1 MKIND
6 IYESTTA
13 GSVATVAQP
22 MTGKVLKRSNVG
34 QGVYPNQKAGSLFTG
49 KKSVSEE
56 WTHGTKQGNTSHWSG
71 TVNTGKYIHNG
82 NVVAIYTGFEHP
94 STGRQSHIK
103 VKFLPTGKVRQFSN
117 TRSGFNEAEKWIRS
131 DWRLQGSAADRPG
144 NTFESAKTKK
154 SKNEFDAEL
163 DSKGRFTKDSVRKMF
178 NGKLSP
184 DAKGIKEAHLDE
196 DELIIMPGQGHR
208 LKSGFIPHDH
218 DRRDHEVE
226 MARGDLFQAAKNAKQ
241 TFEMLQGVSEDQGLE
256 GWVQA
261 KITKAADYLN
271 SVRQYLEGKQVR
283 EMTGGVIAGGG
294 VGEAA
299 DPIEKRITVKKWG
312 GNDEHSWAVLVDG
325 KPAVTG
331 LSKREVPHYKSQV
344 MKKLREKSQLTGTNI
359 EEGIFGS
366 KPKKGDRVVH
376 GNPAPI
382 TAKVTGLQGAYID
395 SVVRKTE
402 NGWEVLTSANPNQI
416 VLVAP
421 VAVTAKM
428 STLSKPN
435 FWEIIRVIP
444 KKTNTAEGAKV
455 DRMVKHI
462 EKSEEKTGKSKKEAK
477 NIAWATANNR
487 GMLDNKN
494 KKG

>member
-22 MTGKVLKRSNVG
+22 MIVKVLKRSNVG

-49 KKSVSEE
+49 KEPNKKLADSISESPAALPRMSQGKKSVSEE
-56 WTHGTKQGNTSHWSG
+56 WTHEYGSGDTSHWSG

-82 NVVAIYTGFEHP
+82 DVVATYTGFEHP

-117 TRSGFNEAEKWIRS
+117 TRSGFNDAEKWIRS
-131 DWRLQGSAADRPG
+131 DWRLQGSARDRTG
-144 NTFESAKTKK
+144 NMFESAKTKK
-154 SKNEFDAEL
+154 SKDEFDAEL

-196 DELIIMPGQGHR
+196 DELIIVPGQGHR
-208 LKSGFIPHDH
+208 LKSGFIPHDQ

-226 MARGDLFQAAKNAKQ
+226 MARSDLFQAAKNAKQ

-331 LSKREVPHYKSQV
+331 LSKREVPHYKTQV
-344 MKKLREKSQLTGTNI
+344 MKKLREKPQLTGTNI
-359 EEGIFGS
+359 E
-366 KPKKGDRVVH
+366 
-376 GNPAPI
+376 
-382 TAKVTGLQGAYID
+382 
-395 SVVRKTE
+395 
-402 NGWEVLTSANPNQI
+402 
-416 VLVAP
+416 
-421 VAVTAKM
+421 
-428 STLSKPN
+428 
-435 FWEIIRVIP
+435 
-444 KKTNTAEGAKV
+444 EGAKV

-462 EKSEEKTGKSKKEAK
+462 KKSEEKTGKSKKEAE
-477 NIAWATANNR
+477 NIAWATANKR
-487 GMLDNKN
+487 GMLANKN